1 MDHGSKRKRI
11 HIVLVG
17 PSKTLTETIAGPCVC
32 SMHIAVH
39 LTSQRAILS
48 FSNILVWTV
57 ENESKWWCG
66 RKSTDAFLMT
76 TKICYVGRAKRDQR
90 KDAHPKLS
98 VIFDFMTSHFK
109 LFTFIHKNYHFA

>member
-32 SMHIAVH
+32 TMHMGVQ

-76 TKICYVGRAKRDQR
+76 TKMCYCGQGQQRSKKGCASKAICYFRFYD
-90 KDAHPKLS
+90 LS
-98 VIFDFMTSHFK
+98 F
-109 LFTFIHKNYHFA
+109 